1 MKEIAEMET
10 SIAIMKA
17 KIASFVNCRLSDD
30 SPIKNDAEMGVIA
43 YAMIEYL
50 VDGKGFPDKAK
61 PHWWNFLTESLSE
74 SIYQAEKKM
83 P

>member
-17 KIASFVNCRLSDD
+17 KVASFIDNNLSYN
-30 SPIKNDAEMGVIA
+30 SPIKNDAEMAVIA

-50 VDGKGFPDKAK
+50 VDARGLPEKAK
-61 PHWWNFLTESLSE
+61 PHWWNFLSESLSE
-74 SIYQAEKKM
+74 CVHQAEQKL